1 MRRELWVHALAG
13 GLAALGA
20 IGASGCG
27 AGERLI
33 APPADDTGAIEV
45 GTATSGRNADRNGFA
60 VTLDGVAVLN
70 VAVNASVVI
79 SGVPPGPHLIGLG
92 DVAATCTVQG
102 QHPLDVIVV
111 TGATVSVAFDV
122 SCSSPG
128 LPAPITVGPI
138 VVSTVTT
145 GENQDVDGYL
155 LVVDGIPHH
164 AIGLNDS
171 LVVPNLSLTPHVL
184 ALIDVAAGCR
194 VAEPNPRELVA
205 RADAVRTTFLVSC
218 GSATLRSAAVR

>member
-1 MRRELWVHALAG
+1 MRRSLYVQALAAE
-13 GLAALGA
+13 LAALGA
-20 IGASGCG
+20 ISASGCS

-33 APPADDTGAIEV
+33 ALPPDDTGAIEV
-45 GTATSGRNADRNGFA
+45 GTATSGANRDRDGFA

-70 VAVNASVVI
+70 VAVNATVVVSSV
-79 SGVPPGPHLIGLG
+79 PTGPHLIGLA

-111 TGATVSVAFDV
+111 SGATVSVVFDV

-128 LPAPITVGPI
+128 LPAPTTVGPI

-171 LVVPNLSLTPHVL
+171 LFVPNLSLTSHVI
-184 ALIDVAAGCR
+184 ALIDVAADCR
-194 VAEPNPRELVA
+194 VAAPNPRELVA
-205 RADAVRTTFLVSC
+205 RADTTRTTFTVIC
-218 GSATLRSAAVR
+218 GPG